1 MAYTVLI
8 EQPAKN
14 IKLADGIVLTVLNCR
29 IMVRLWGMY
38 LSLAANVCT
47 SILARIA
54 IIRFLTVR
62 V

>member
-29 IMVRLWGMY
+29 IMVRLWGCIFPSRRTSAQASSHGSQ
-38 LSLAANVCT
+38 SLD
-47 SILARIA
+47 S
-54 IIRFLTVR
+54 
-62 V
+62 